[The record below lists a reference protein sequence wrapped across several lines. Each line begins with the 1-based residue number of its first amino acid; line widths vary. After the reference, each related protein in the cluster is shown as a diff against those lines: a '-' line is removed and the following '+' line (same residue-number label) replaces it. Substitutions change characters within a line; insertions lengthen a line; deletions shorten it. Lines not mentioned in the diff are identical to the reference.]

1 MTSPREQYD
10 TRTRIV
16 ICLAIVTLA
25 LSLYLL
31 VTTENSLE
39 DGRGPGGAALTA
51 TLPMMVV
58 IVAII
63 VLMSWDRKGSPTALS
78 SMNPQIVAVSYTHL
92 TLPTILLV

>member
-58 IVAII
+58 IVAINI
-63 VLMSWDRKGSPTALS
+63 PNIPTAS
-78 SMNPQIVAVSYTHL
+78 PKTFQ
-92 TLPTILLV
+92 LVI